1 MNVSV
6 QISDGPLQAAAAA
19 QSGDGVG
26 AVLVFDGI
34 VRVEEDG
41 KPLVALEYEAYEPM
55 ASKMLQGIGMEVCE
69 KFGVS
74 SMSIEHSRGR
84 VAPGQCSFRLR
95 IESAHRKEGL
105 AAADEFIDRM
115 KKDVP
120 IWKKPIWK
128 ED

>member
-1 MNVSV
+1 MSISV
-6 QISDGPLQAAAAA
+6 QINDGPLDAAAAVQA
-19 QSGDGVG
+19 GVG
-26 AVLVFDGI
+26 AVLVFEGI

-41 KPLVALEYEAYEPM
+41 KSLAALDYEAYEPM
-55 ASKMLQGIGMEVCE
+55 ASKMLGQIGTKICE
-69 KFGVS
+69 KFGLS

-105 AAADEFIDRM
+105 AAADEFIDQM

-120 IWKKPIWK
+120 IWKKAVW
-128 ED
+128 EQS

>member
-6 QISDGPLQAAAAA
+6 QISDGPLQAARVPQA
-19 QSGDGVG
+19 GNGVG
-26 AVLVFDGI
+26 AVILFEGI

-41 KPLVALEYEAYEPM
+41 KPLAALDYEAYEPM
-55 ASKMLQGIGMEVCE
+55 ASKMLHRIGTEVCE

-74 SMSIEHSRGR
+74 SMCIEHSRGR

-95 IESAHRKEGL
+95 IESPHRKEGL

-120 IWKKPIWK
+120 IWKKGVW
-128 ED
+128 EE